1 MMKVLTT
8 TAIAAILMVW
18 STHAV
23 VSAAT
28 EGSLFS
34 RIETASVTI
43 THPYGQKRTINSPQF
58 HYPDTA
64 RYHENHFEMVI
75 GTRYKRSYWVHFAN
89 IAKAYFH
96 KRADMTEIF
105 IVTDQGR
112 LLMGLFPPHSMTIS
126 GRGESGHVS
135 YPIAKV
141 RSIEFT
147 TFINTA
153 VGSNIVLDR
162 ASASALL
169 EKEWDEVRVSA
180 KTWFVTDGGI
190 SYENAKLINT
200 VDCFSTHRIGY
211 IVHSDKMFR
220 RCQAF
225 ESLGTLTVRMDGS
238 TADLV
243 IDELDLIRFTGK
255 KEEDG
260 LELIAVRSADGSS
273 LTGIYP
279 INLDEDDTL
288 VWKTALGYKGI
299 SLLPL
304 RQITIKSHDDV

>member
-1 MMKVLTT
+1 MRILT
-8 TAIAAILMVW
+8 TAIAALLIVS
-18 STHAV
+18 STHAG

-34 RIETASVTI
+34 RIEPASVTV
-43 THPYGQKRTINSPQF
+43 THPSGQKRTINSPQF

-64 RYHENHFEMVI
+64 RYHENHFEVVI
-75 GTRYKRSYWVHFAN
+75 GTRYKRSYWVHFAK

-96 KRADMTEIF
+96 KRADTTQIF
-105 IVTDQGR
+105 IVTDQGT
-112 LLMGLFPPHSMTIS
+112 LLMGLFPPQSMTIS
-126 GRGESGHVS
+126 GRGESGPVS

-147 TFINTA
+147 AFINTA
-153 VGSNIVLDR
+153 VGSNMVLDR
-162 ASASALL
+162 VSASALF
-169 EKEWDEVRVSA
+169 EKEWDKVRVSA
-180 KTWFVTDGGI
+180 KTWIVTDGGI
-190 SYENAKLINT
+190 SYENARLINI
-200 VDCFSTHRIGY
+200 VDCFFTDRIGY
-211 IVHSDKMFR
+211 IVHSDRMFR

-225 ESLGTLTVRMDGS
+225 EFHGTLTVKMEGA

-243 IDELDLIRFTGK
+243 IDELDLIQFTEK
-255 KEEDG
+255 KVDDG
-260 LELIAVRSADGSS
+260 LELIAVRSADSSS

-304 RQITIKSHDDV
+304 RQITIRARDDG

>member
-1 MMKVLTT
+1 MRIPT
-8 TAIAAILMVW
+8 TAIAAILIVS
-18 STHAV
+18 STHAI

-28 EGSLFS
+28 EESLFS
-34 RIETASVTI
+34 RIEPASVTI
-43 THPYGQKRTINSPQF
+43 THPSGQKKKINSPQF
-58 HYPDTA
+58 RYPDTA
-64 RYHENHFEMVI
+64 RHHENHFEVVI
-75 GTRYKRSYWVHFAN
+75 GTRYKRSYWVHFAK
-89 IAKAYFH
+89 ITKAYFH

-105 IVTDQGR
+105 MVTDQGR
-112 LLMGLFPPHSMTIS
+112 LLMGLFPHQSMTIS
-126 GRGESGHVS
+126 GRGESGPVS

-153 VGSNIVLDR
+153 VESNMVLDR

-169 EKEWDEVRVSA
+169 EKEWDKVRVSA
-180 KTWFVTDGGI
+180 KTWTVTDGGI
-190 SYENAKLINT
+190 SYENARLINI
-200 VDCFSTHRIGY
+200 VDCFSTDRIGY
-211 IVHSDKMFR
+211 IVHSDRMFR

-225 ESLGTLTVRMDGS
+225 QSHGTLTVKMEGATS
-238 TADLV
+238 DLV
-243 IDELDLIRFTGK
+243 IDELDLIQFTEK
-255 KEEDG
+255 KVDDG
-260 LELIAVRSADGSS
+260 LELIAVRSADRSS

-304 RQITIKSHDDV
+304 RQITIRARDDR

>member
-1 MMKVLTT
+1 
-8 TAIAAILMVW
+8 
-18 STHAV
+18 
-23 VSAAT
+23 
-28 EGSLFS
+28 
-34 RIETASVTI
+34 
-43 THPYGQKRTINSPQF
+43 
-58 HYPDTA
+58 
-64 RYHENHFEMVI
+64 
-75 GTRYKRSYWVHFAN
+75 
-89 IAKAYFH
+89 
-96 KRADMTEIF
+96 
-105 IVTDQGR
+105 
-112 LLMGLFPPHSMTIS
+112 
-126 GRGESGHVS
+126 
-135 YPIAKV
+135 
-141 RSIEFT
+141 
-147 TFINTA
+147 
-153 VGSNIVLDR
+153 
-162 ASASALL
+162 
-169 EKEWDEVRVSA
+169 
-180 KTWFVTDGGI
+180 
-190 SYENAKLINT
+190 

-238 TADLV
+238 TADLL

-255 KEEDG
+255 KAEDG

>member
-1 MMKVLTT
+1 
-8 TAIAAILMVW
+8 
-18 STHAV
+18 
-23 VSAAT
+23 
-28 EGSLFS
+28 LFS
-34 RIETASVTI
+34 RIEPASVTI
-43 THPYGQKRTINSPQF
+43 THPYGQKRAINSPQF

-64 RYHENHFEMVI
+64 RYHENHFEVVI
-75 GTRYKRSYWVHFAN
+75 GTRYKRSYWVHFAK

-112 LLMGLFPPHSMTIS
+112 LLMGLFPQQSMTIS
-126 GRGESGHVS
+126 GRGESGPVS

-147 TFINTA
+147 TFISTA
-153 VGSNIVLDR
+153 GGSHMVLDR

-169 EKEWDEVRVSA
+169 EKEWDELRVSA
-180 KTWFVTDGGI
+180 KTWIVTDGGI
-190 SYENAKLINT
+190 SYENARLINI
-200 VDCFSTHRIGY
+200 VDCFFTDRIGY
-211 IVHSDKMFR
+211 IVHSDRMFR
-220 RCQAF
+220 RCHGF
-225 ESLGTLTVRMDGS
+225 EFHGTLAVKMEGA

-243 IDELDLIRFTGK
+243 IDELDSIQFTGK
-255 KEEDG
+255 KVDDG
-260 LELIAVRSADGSS
+260 LELIAVRSADSSS

-288 VWKTALGYKGI
+288 VWKTALGHKGI

-304 RQITIKSHDDV
+304 RQITIRARDDE

>member
-1 MMKVLTT
+1 MRVLT
-8 TAIAAILMVW
+8 TAIAAILIV
-18 STHAV
+18 SSAHAV

-34 RIETASVTI
+34 RIEPASVTI
-43 THPYGQKRTINSPQF
+43 THPYGQKKTINSPQF

-64 RYHENHFEMVI
+64 RYHENHFEVVI
-75 GTRYKRSYWVHFAN
+75 GTRYKRSYWVHFAK

-96 KRADMTEIF
+96 KRGDMAEIF
-105 IVTDQGR
+105 IITDQGR
-112 LLMGLFPPHSMTIS
+112 VLMGLFPHHSMTIS
-126 GRGESGHVS
+126 GRGESGSVS

-147 TFINTA
+147 TFIDKA
-153 VGSNIVLDR
+153 VGSHMVLDR

-169 EKEWDEVRVSA
+169 EKEWDTVRVSA
-180 KTWFVTDGGI
+180 KTWIVTDGGI
-190 SYENAKLINT
+190 SYENARLINI

-211 IVHSDKMFR
+211 IVHSDRMFR
-220 RCQAF
+220 LCQAF
-225 ESLGTLTVRMDGS
+225 ESHGTLTVRMEGS

-243 IDELDLIRFTGK
+243 IDELDLIQFTGK
-255 KEEDG
+255 KMDDG
-260 LELIAVRSADGSS
+260 LELIAVRSADSSS

-288 VWKTALGYKGI
+288 VWKTAFGYKGI
-299 SLLPL
+299 NMLPL
-304 RQITIKSHDDV
+304 RQITIRAHDDV